1 MARRIKM
8 DRMSRSSRWCR
19 GSHSLALG
27 LALALVS
34 AACASDSSSAG
45 PGGNGSATKS
55 PSGKGKKM
63 PGEEFPA
70 VVAFRAHTAKK
81 LGIAVD
87 QVQGGP
93 ISEVHANLFKNQRV
107 GKIWA
112 FVMWGPGTPKVE
124 VRGWATPEGQVITLE
139 QNLGPL
145 LAEAGAWGGGV
156 TPPLNGK
163 DLAER
168 LAWSLADHT
177 VQINNAIGIPYP
189 QLEMKDG
196 AGTLRFVTGTRPPG
210 PGGSGGGP
218 QELTLFEISLTKD
231 QQATAT
237 RKPFTPT
244 KP

>member
-1 MARRIKM
+1 M
-8 DRMSRSSRWCR
+8 DGMSRSSPIGRW
-19 GSHSLALG
+19 SHTLAIG
-27 LALALVS
+27 VALSLVS
-34 AACASDSSSAG
+34 AACASDNSRAA
-45 PGGNGSATKS
+45 PGGNGSASTTA
-55 PSGKGKKM
+55 PGKGKKM
-63 PGEEFPA
+63 AGEEFPA

-87 QVQGGP
+87 QVLGGP
-93 ISEVHANLFKNQRV
+93 VSEAHANLFKNQRV

-124 VRGWATPEGQVITLE
+124 VRGWATPDGKVITLE

-145 LAEAGAWGGGV
+145 LAEAGAWGGGA
-156 TPPLNGK
+156 TPALNGK
-163 DLAER
+163 DLADR
-168 LAWSLADHT
+168 FAWSLADHT

-189 QLEMKDG
+189 ELAMKDG
-196 AGTLRFVTGTRPPG
+196 AGTLRFVTGHRAPG
-210 PGGSGGGP
+210 PGGAGGGP
-218 QELTLFEISLTKD
+218 QELTLFEIALSKD